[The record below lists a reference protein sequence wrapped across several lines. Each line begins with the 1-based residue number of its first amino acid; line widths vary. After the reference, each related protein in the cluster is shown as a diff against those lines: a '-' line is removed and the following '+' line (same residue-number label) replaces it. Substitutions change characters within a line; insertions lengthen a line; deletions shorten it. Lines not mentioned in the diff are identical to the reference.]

1 MELYMKNYE
10 KWVNDSFI
18 DEKTKKELEEIKG
31 NIAEIEDR
39 FYQDLEFGTAGLRG
53 KIGAGTNRMNEYVI
67 ARATQ
72 AFANV
77 INKHGENFA
86 KRGIAIAYDCRLF
99 SPEFAKQTALVMAAN
114 GIKAYLF
121 ESLRPTPE
129 LSYAVRYYNCGAGV
143 NITASHNP
151 KDYNGYKVYWQ
162 EGSQIKSDIANMI
175 LEEISKIESFSEVS
189 IMDENEALEKGLL
202 EYIGKEVDDS
212 YINEVK
218 GISIRDAELDKSI
231 KIVYTPLN
239 GAGNIP
245 VRRVLSEMGYENV
258 FVVKEQEQPDGTFPT
273 IEYPNP
279 EDLKAF
285 EYAEKL
291 AGEVDGELLIAT
303 DPDCDR
309 LAVQVRHN
317 GKITPLNGNQT
328 GVILINYILSSLKE
342 KNRIPENPVIVKSI
356 VTGDMGT
363 AIAKDY
369 GVEMI
374 NVLTG
379 FKNICALPNEYDKTK
394 EKNFIMGYEE
404 SIGYAIGT
412 FVRDKDAVSASLM
425 LAEAAAFYKAQ
436 NKTLID
442 VLNELFEK
450 YGYYQENTISLVLE
464 GIEGQKRIKRMME
477 QYREKYPN
485 NIGSSNLIEK
495 IDFEVQISTDISSGK
510 ESKIEIEKTDA
521 LKFVFDDGCWYALR
535 PSGTEPKIK
544 LYVYSKANTLE
555 LAQEKLKEFE
565 KNVLEKLHSIE

>member
-18 DEKTKKELEEIKG
+18 DEKTKNELEEIKD
-31 NIAEIEDR
+31 NKSEIEDR

-291 AGEVDGELLIAT
+291 ADEVDGELLIAT

-485 NIGSSNLIEK
+485 NIGSSNLMEK

>member
-18 DEKTKKELEEIKG
+18 DEKTKKELEEIKD
-31 NIAEIEDR
+31 NKSEIEDR

-129 LSYAVRYYNCGAGV
+129 LSYAVRYYNCSAGV

-151 KDYNGYKVYWQ
+151 KDYNGYKAYWQ

-189 IMDENEALEKGLL
+189 IMGENEALKKGLL

-218 GISIRDAELDKSI
+218 GVSIRDKELDKSI
-231 KIVYTPLN
+231 KIIYTPLN

-291 AGEVDGELLIAT
+291 ADEVDGELLIAT

-309 LAVQVRHN
+309 LAVQIRHN

>member
-18 DEKTKKELEEIKG
+18 DEKTKKELEEIKD
-31 NIAEIEDR
+31 NKSEIEDR

-77 INKHGENFA
+77 INKHGEDFA

-291 AGEVDGELLIAT
+291 ADEVDGELLIAT

-363 AIAKDY
+363 AIAKNY

-394 EKNFIMGYEE
+394 EKSFIMGYEE

-425 LAEAAAFYKAQ
+425 LSEAAAYYKAQ

-442 VLNELFEK
+442 VLSELFEK
-450 YGYYQENTISLVLE
+450 YGYYQENTISLVLD

>member
-18 DEKTKKELEEIKG
+18 DEKTKKELEEIKD
-31 NIAEIEDR
+31 NKSEIEDR

-291 AGEVDGELLIAT
+291 ADEVDGELLIAT

-425 LAEAAAFYKAQ
+425 LSEAAAYYKAQ

-442 VLNELFEK
+442 VLSELFEK
-450 YGYYQENTISLVLE
+450 YGYYQENTISLVLD

>member
-18 DEKTKKELEEIKG
+18 DEKTKKELEEIKD
-31 NIAEIEDR
+31 NKSEIEDR

-77 INKHGENFA
+77 INKHGEDFA

-291 AGEVDGELLIAT
+291 ADEVDGELLIAT

-425 LAEAAAFYKAQ
+425 LSEAAAYYKAQ

-442 VLNELFEK
+442 VLSELFEK
-450 YGYYQENTISLVLE
+450 YGYYQENTISLVLD